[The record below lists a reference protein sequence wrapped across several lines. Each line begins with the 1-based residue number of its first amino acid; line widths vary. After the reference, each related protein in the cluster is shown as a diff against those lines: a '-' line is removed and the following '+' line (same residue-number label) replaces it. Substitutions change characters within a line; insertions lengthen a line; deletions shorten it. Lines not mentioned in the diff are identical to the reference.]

1 MIADNNTWKQKALT
15 PIVLKDSDDSFNT
28 VKDLLNAIANDEI
41 LNIAVTGPYGSGKK
55 LCNKD
60 FQRTSR

>member
-1 MIADNNTWKQKALT
+1 MITDNNTWKQKALT

-41 LNIAVTGPYGSGKK
+41 LNIAVTGPYG
-55 LCNKD
+55 
-60 FQRTSR
+60 

>member
-15 PIVLKDSDDSFNT
+15 PIVLKDTDDSFNT

-41 LNIAVTGPYGSGKK
+41 LNIAVTGPYGSGK
-55 LCNKD
+55 
-60 FQRTSR
+60 R